1 LLGRALGGWQPLRRR
16 NGDEAI
22 KEDVAAVKEVVLDEK
37 N

>member
-1 LLGRALGGWQPLRRR
+1 LLGRALGGWQPLRHR

-22 KEDVAAVKEVVLDEK
+22 EEDVATVREVVLDEK